1 MAGPSRTMN
10 RYHRTVGFP
19 DVRIVASAHDRD
31 LNDRFYIV
39 PGLGDMGD
47 RLFGTL

>member
-1 MAGPSRTMN
+1 MN
-10 RYHRTVGFP
+10 DDHP
-19 DVRIVASAHDRD
+19 DVRIIAAALDRD
-31 LNDRFYIV
+31 LNDRAYIV